1 MKISLFASA
10 IRTKDW
16 PAFMNSLDGNEC
28 EYEVVFC
35 GPDNGGY
42 THPKLKF
49 IQSTVKPAQCYEI
62 ALRAC
67 TGDLVHW
74 TADDAV
80 YSPKCL
86 DEIIKFWEKINNPK
100 AIISVQTKESGH
112 FNVMRTHRFF
122 AGFNPSPIMA
132 PLGVMS
138 RTYLKELGNISSK
151 YICGQY
157 ENDIVLRVMQDGG
170 TVELFLDDHYV
181 DLDHKNKHD
190 PSVNKFFEGYAAD
203 RVTLEKSWYGD
214 WNKHDW
220 PEGPLVR
227 YDTHV
232 PFSATNLK
240 TVSQEPKGI
249 WA

>member
-16 PAFMNSLDGNEC
+16 PAFMDSLDSNKC
-28 EYEVVFC
+28 EYEVIFC
-35 GPDNGGY
+35 GPDNCGY
-42 THPKLKF
+42 THPKLTF
-49 IQSTVKPAQCYEI
+49 IKSMVKPAQCYEI
-62 ALRAC
+62 ARRAC

-80 YSPKCL
+80 YSSRCL
-86 DEIIKFWEKINNPK
+86 DEIVKFWEKINDRK
-100 AIISVQTKESGH
+100 TIISVQTKESGH

-122 AGFNPSPIMA
+122 GGFNESPIMA

-138 RTYLKELGNISSK
+138 RVYLEHLGGIDSR

-157 ENDIVLRVMQDGG
+157 ENDIVMRVLEDGG
-170 TVELFLDDHYV
+170 KVELFLDDYYV

-190 PSVNKFFEGYAAD
+190 ATGSKFAHGYEAD
-203 RVTLEKSWYGD
+203 RVLLEGSWYGG
-214 WNKHDW
+214 WSKWTW
-220 PEGPLVR
+220 PAGPITRV
-227 YDTHV
+227 DQFV
-232 PFSATNLK
+232 PFISKNIK
-240 TVSQEPKGI
+240 TVSQAPAGI

>member
-16 PAFMNSLDGNEC
+16 PAFMDSLEGNQTEH
-28 EYEVVFC
+28 EVIFC
-35 GPDNGGY
+35 GPDNDGY

-49 IQSTVKPAQCYEI
+49 IKSMVRPGQCYEI
-62 ALRAC
+62 ARRAC

-80 YSPKCL
+80 YSSRCL
-86 DEIIKFWEKINNPK
+86 DEIVRFWNKVNNPK
-100 AIISVQTKESGH
+100 ALISVQTKESGH

-122 AGFNPSPIMA
+122 GGFNESPIMA

-138 RTYLKELGNISSK
+138 REYLQKLGGIDRR

-157 ENDIVLRVMQDGG
+157 ENDIAMRVWEDGG

-190 PSVNKFFEGYAAD
+190 PTGSRFAHGYEQD
-203 RVTLEKSWYGD
+203 RVTMEKSWYGG
-214 WNKHDW
+214 WSKWTW
-220 PEGPLVR
+220 PHGPITR
-227 YDTHV
+227 YDKFE
-232 PFSATNLK
+232 PYDDKDILI
-240 TVSQEPKGI
+240 VSQGDRGI

>member
-16 PAFMNSLDGNEC
+16 PAFMDSLDGNEC
-28 EYEVVFC
+28 DYEVVFC
-35 GPDNGGY
+35 GPDNNGY
-42 THPKLKF
+42 IHPKLKF
-49 IQSTVKPAQCYEI
+49 IKSLVKPAQCYEI

-86 DEIIKFWEKINNPK
+86 DEIIKFWNKVNNPK
-100 AIISVQTKESGH
+100 AIISVQTNENGH

-122 AGFNPSPIMA
+122 AGFNESPLMA

-138 RTYLKELGNISSK
+138 RSYLKKLGNIDRR

-157 ENDIVLRVMQDGG
+157 ENDIVMRAMQDGG

-181 DLDHKNKHD
+181 SLDHKAKHD
-190 PSVNKFFEGYAAD
+190 EGGSKFAHGYELD
-203 RVTLEKSWYGD
+203 RITLEFSWYRD
-214 WNKHDW
+214 WCKHTW
-220 PEGPLVR
+220 PRGPIIR
-227 YDTHV
+227 YDT
-232 PFSATNLK
+232 FESFESKDIL
-240 TVSQEPKGI
+240 TVSQSNKGI
-249 WA
+249 WN